1 MSSIDAVAG
10 GNSPTSTGFS
20 SLSSDEF
27 TKLILT
33 ELSNQDPLEP
43 NDTGALLDQLANIRS
58 IQSDIDLS
66 DNLSELV
73 SQNQLA
79 SSAGL
84 IGQIVSGVS
93 ETRERT
99 IGEVLSVSRTET
111 GAVLNLDNGQR
122 VPMNSVDEIVGSD
135 LFDDPGDTP

>member
-1 MSSIDAVAG
+1 MSAIDAVAAG
-10 GNSPTSTGFS
+10 TSPTGSGFS

-58 IQSDIDLS
+58 IQSDIDLG
-66 DNLSELV
+66 DKLGELV

-84 IGQIVSGVS
+84 IGQVVSGVS

-99 IGEVLSVSRTET
+99 IGEVLSVSRTEA

-122 VPMNSVDEIVGSD
+122 VPMNSVDEIVGRD
-135 LFDDPGDTP
+135 LFNDPGGTP